1 MNRFVSNSLFCRES
15 GVGSRENE
23 TRSREIPVLPS
34 PASWISPQFAIRS
47 SFGKV
52 MHAASAFLRSLPPP
66 ASRLPTQSDRGFIR
80 PLIAMSLL
88 LAIAVSDGFTQ
99 VRVQENL
106 DQLEALKIELEQ
118 AKQNRDRVLA
128 RRWEDRQRDTEAREK
143 FNREF
148 DEVKGRVEQKI
159 QEADRLHA
167 EIQNLLRDAE
177 EAQARAEEE
186 RVRFLTLS
194 SLVRDRARTLA
205 DGLERG
211 FPARVPERVG
221 ALNRVLQ
228 AADARREA
236 PGEVLGMLMEFQ
248 RGELDL
254 TREISVARR
263 GFIRADK
270 EPGEGVFL
278 RLGTVTAAYKDEASG
293 QSGLLLKNPPD
304 RSVAPFDWK
313 ETLPTPAADALSRA
327 MTSLEKE
334 SAGTVLLP
342 MDVLLTQ
349 NLSKIYAQASD
360 KGFFRTVWDALRTGG
375 VFMIPLL
382 VVFVIA
388 VVLFTRKFLQLR
400 RVLRGSDQHELA
412 VQKAEHGDAVAVRA
426 LREQHPDNLVLRV
439 LAAIAVRRESG
450 RVQSEK
456 AVRELLMREV
466 PKLERG
472 LTTLAVLAAAAP
484 MLGLLGT
491 ISGLIAMFQ
500 VITDLGVNDPKLL
513 AGGIGEAL
521 FTTEAGLLIAIPVL
535 LAHNYLANR
544 VDDLVA
550 DAEYQA
556 ARTLNA
562 LWPQG

>member
-1 MNRFVSNSLFCRES
+1 MKIVDIVSLLVWDSMASLLRM
-15 GVGSRENE
+15 VRVRENTAFAHAFAFSRTIQSGARFASR
-23 TRSREIPVLPS
+23 TRAWPLFS
-34 PASWISPQFAIRS
+34 AIR
-47 SFGKV
+47 
-52 MHAASAFLRSLPPP
+52 LSL
-66 ASRLPTQSDRGFIR
+66 
-80 PLIAMSLL
+80 AMAMLGALAVPSL
-88 LAIAVSDGFTQ
+88 SQ
-99 VRVQENL
+99 VRVDENL
-106 DQLEALKIELEQ
+106 DQIEGLKIELEQ
-118 AKQNRDRVLA
+118 LRQNRDRVLA

-143 FNREF
+143 FNREY
-148 DEVKGRVEQKI
+148 DEVKARVEQKVL
-159 QEADRLHA
+159 EADRLHA

-205 DGLERG
+205 DGLEGG

-221 ALNRVLQ
+221 ELNKVLQ

-236 PGEVLGMLMEFQ
+236 PGEVLAMLMDFQ

-254 TREISVARR
+254 TREISVSRR
-263 GFIRADK
+263 GFLRADK
-270 EPGEGVFL
+270 TPGEGVFL

-293 QSGLLLKNPPD
+293 VSGLLLKNPPD
-304 RSVAPFDWK
+304 RFVAPFDWK
-313 ETLPTPAADALSRA
+313 ETLPGPASDALARA

-360 KGFFRTVWDALRTGG
+360 KGFFRAFWDAIRTGG
-375 VFMIPLL
+375 VFMLPLI
-382 VVFVIA
+382 VVFVLA
-388 VVLFTRKFLQLR
+388 AVLFGRKFAQLR
-400 RVLRGSDQHELA
+400 RVLRGSDAHETA

-426 LREQHPDNLVLRV
+426 LREQHPENLVLRV
-439 LAAIAVRRESG
+439 LTAIAVRRESG

-521 FTTEAGLLIAIPVL
+521 VTTEAGLLIAIPVL